1 MSDSFEAF
9 WRAIG
14 CKVQFDKELIA
25 SAFAFA
31 SSVHSGQQRKTGE
44 AYIVHPI
51 AVAEIVANLGLDTA
65 SVCAALLHDTVED
78 CKGVTTELV
87 AKSTSKEI
95 ASLVD
100 GLTNLTQIPFESKED
115 EHIENLRKIFLAMSK
130 DIRVIF
136 VKLADRLHNMRTL
149 SAKPEA
155 KQRVTALETMQV
167 YAPIAHRLGIQVI
180 KQELENLS
188 LLYLDRLG
196 YNKVLTYIE
205 RKYGESIDFLEG
217 TKAKV
222 KETLEAQGIHCEIEG
237 RVKSVYSI
245 YKKMYNANKSFD
257 EIYDFYA
264 IRVIVNSESECYT
277 VLGNI
282 HEMYNSM
289 PGRFKDYISTPKP
302 NMYQS
307 LHTTVIGRDG
317 VPFEVQIRTKQMHE
331 VAEYGIAAHWK
342 YKDGQHAASD
352 LGEKLKWIRTLLEN
366 EGDSND
372 PDEFFRPFKID
383 LFEDETFVFTPK
395 GDVITLPNGS
405 NCIDFAYAI
414 HSGVGNK
421 LIGAKIN
428 GNIAPIDTELQTGQ
442 IVEAI
447 TSQSSKGPSR
457 DWLNIVR
464 SSEAK
469 NKIRQWFKK
478 EKRAENI
485 IIGKSEFDREFRSFG
500 VSHTEA
506 QKTEVLS
513 AVIKR
518 LGNLSSI
525 DDLYNAIGYGGL
537 SFSKV
542 GRLLREEFDKLV
554 RPTAELTEPVKAQD
568 VQTKKFKL
576 KGHNVIVEGLEG
588 CEIKLAH
595 CCNPLPGDEI
605 IGFVTRGR
613 GVSIHKNDCPNIMSS
628 SKSDENKDRFVNVWW
643 TDESLKSTA
652 NSFEAAITVT
662 ARRNFT
668 ILAKIT
674 NVLADMKVAI
684 SSINTREAGED
695 EYSISLVVVCKNLD
709 HLKNIVSRLGS
720 VENVTSVRRSFT

>member
-1 MSDSFEAF
+1 MSASFEAF

-14 CKVQFDKELIA
+14 CKTQFDKELIS

-31 SSVHSGQQRKTGE
+31 SDVHSGQQRKTGE
-44 AYIVHPI
+44 DYIVHPI

-87 AKSTSKEI
+87 AKSTTKEI

-149 SAKPEA
+149 SAKPEP

-205 RKYGESIDFLEG
+205 RKFGESKDFLES

-222 KETLEAQGIHCEIEG
+222 KQTLEAQGIHCDIEG

-317 VPFEVQIRTKQMHE
+317 VPFEVQIRTHEMHE

-457 DWLNIVR
+457 DWLAIVR

-478 EKRAENI
+478 EKRSENI

-506 QKTEVLS
+506 QKAEVLS

-518 LGNLSSI
+518 LGNLSSV
-525 DDLYNAIGYGGL
+525 DDLYNAVGYGGL

-542 GRLLREEFDKLV
+542 GRLIREEFDKLV
-554 RPTAELTEPVKAQD
+554 RPSAEASEPVKAQD
-568 VQTKKFKL
+568 VPTKKFKL
-576 KGHNVIVEGLEG
+576 KGHNVIVEGLDG

-613 GVSIHKNDCPNIMSS
+613 GVSIHKNDCPNILSA
-628 SKSDENKDRFVNVWW
+628 SKAEENKERFVNVWW

-652 NSFEAAITVT
+652 NSFEAAITIS

-684 SSINTREAGED
+684 SAINTREMGED